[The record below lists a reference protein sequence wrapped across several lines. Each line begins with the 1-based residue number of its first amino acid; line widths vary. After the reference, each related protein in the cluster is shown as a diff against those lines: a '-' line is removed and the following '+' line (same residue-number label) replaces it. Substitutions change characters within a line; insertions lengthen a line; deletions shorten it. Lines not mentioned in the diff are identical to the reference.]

1 MEIRA
6 IMFINLLAYG
16 IIVSQSFSYII
27 ALSNVQKK
35 LQATS
40 YIELR
45 KLLDKNFRKKFS
57 IVVYTTLCTSTLLTI
72 LCGSNPYCLLFITSA
87 IAWVALIADTILT
100 LSGNM
105 PINKIINNWTVEN
118 YPDNW
123 ATYRKKWLSVFS
135 KRQVANIIG
144 FLSLLIGAVFGL

>member
-27 ALSNVQKK
+27 ALSNVQKN

-57 IVVYTTLCTSTLLTI
+57 IVVYTTLCTNTLLTI
-72 LCGSNPYCLLFITSA
+72 LCSSNPYCLLFITSA